1 MHIQGKLILVA
12 CCKSGGSLKIFSL
25 LVLSATFM
33 SCLKELVEP
42 EQLKRLLVR
51 TISFLI
57 QSENASILGLTSDVR
72 CTFKRSSFWW
82 LAASQE
88 VH

>member
-1 MHIQGKLILVA
+1 M
-12 CCKSGGSLKIFSL
+12 

-57 QSENASILGLTSDVR
+57 QSENISPTLHADARILTEIHEKIFNKPPDLKQATR
-72 CTFKRSSFWW
+72 MSFP
-82 LAASQE
+82 
-88 VH
+88 